1 MSSRRQVARAR
12 EPQSGA
18 ECRLRAL
25 RLLSVR
31 SRSKEELRKALE
43 LRGFAPGTVRET
55 IAALSRDG
63 SLNEQAALE
72 SFLLNREERFSRDRL
87 RAEMRRKG
95 FPKESIDRAL
105 SAISDDEERA
115 LLDSLYRRR
124 SEELSELAPEK
135 RRKKVF
141 DFLRRR
147 GFPAAAIFETMGEAE
162 E

>member
-1 MSSRRQVARAR
+1 MPPRPRIARAR
-12 EPQSGA
+12 QADSAE
-18 ECRLRAL
+18 ECRNRAL

-43 LRGFAPGTVRET
+43 MRGYSAGTIRET
-55 IAALSRDG
+55 IGALSRDG

-87 RAEMRRKG
+87 RTEMRRKG

-105 SAISDDEERA
+105 AAISDDDERA

-124 SEELSELAPEK
+124 SEELVALPVEK
-135 RRKKVF
+135 RKKKIF

-147 GFPAAAIFETMGEAE
+147 GFPASAIFETMGEAE
-162 E
+162 D

>member
-1 MSSRRQVARAR
+1 MSSRPRIARAR
-12 EPQSGA
+12 QPNSAE
-18 ECRLRAL
+18 ECRERAT

-31 SRSKEELRKALE
+31 SRSKEELRRALE
-43 LRGFAPGTVRET
+43 VRGFAPGTIRDT
-55 IAALSRDG
+55 IGALSRDG

-72 SFLLNREERFSRDRL
+72 SFLLHREERFSRDRL

-105 SAISDDEERA
+105 AGISDDEERA

-124 SEELSELAPEK
+124 SEELADVPAEK
-135 RRKKVF
+135 RRKKIF

-147 GFPAAAIFETMGEAE
+147 GFPPALILETMGEAE
-162 E
+162 D

>member
-1 MSSRRQVARAR
+1 MSSRPRIARAR
-12 EPQSGA
+12 QPNSGE
-18 ECRLRAL
+18 ECRTRAL

-43 LRGFAPGTVRET
+43 MRGYSPGTIRET
-55 IAALSRDG
+55 IGALSRDG

-87 RAEMRRKG
+87 RNEMRRKG

-105 SAISDDEERA
+105 AAISDDDERA

-124 SEELSELAPEK
+124 SEELGDLPVEK
-135 RRKKVF
+135 RKKKIF

-147 GFPAAAIFETMGEAE
+147 GFPPSAIFETMGEAE